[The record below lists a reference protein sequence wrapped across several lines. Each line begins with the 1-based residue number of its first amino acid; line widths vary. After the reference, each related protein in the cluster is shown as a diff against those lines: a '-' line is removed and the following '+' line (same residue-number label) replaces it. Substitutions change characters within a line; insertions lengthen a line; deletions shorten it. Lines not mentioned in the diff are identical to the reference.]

1 MPRVLPDYCWVAGN
15 CRVGGRT
22 SSQIIWPVRLPGC
35 RVLRFCL
42 VLPGCWVAGFAADL
56 LSRRV
61 CCRFAAGLGCR
72 VAGSRAQDWRLHVD
86 VRQHAQ
92 HARSLYSRRVEEATP
107 SSIVDRCYRVR
118 TRCFCF
124 CVFCVVKSQALYL
137 LYCLTLLRAY
147 HVSTHTR
154 ENCMA
159 LEYAICVHTV

>member
-1 MPRVLPDYCWVAGN
+1 MRAGFGVDTRPPGSWVP
-15 CRVGGRT
+15 
-22 SSQIIWPVRLPGC
+22 WLPGC
-35 RVLRFCL
+35 RGCCRGGGCRVAGP
-42 VLPGCWVAGFAADL
+42 LPGHCRVAG
-56 LSRRV
+56 LSLPV
-61 CCRFAAGLGCR
+61 CCLFAAGLGCR
-72 VAGSRAQDWRLHVD
+72 VAGARAQGWRLHVD